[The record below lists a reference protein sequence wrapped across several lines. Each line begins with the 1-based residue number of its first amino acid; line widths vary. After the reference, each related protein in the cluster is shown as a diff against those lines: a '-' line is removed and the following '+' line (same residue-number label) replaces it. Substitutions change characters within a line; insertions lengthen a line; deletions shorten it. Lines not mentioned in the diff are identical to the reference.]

1 MPRRSLGRASL
12 VLLGSTWI
20 HSGLSLLI
28 SVLIGRVLGPAVV
41 GELALNLGL
50 AGVVMAALLPG
61 FTQAHLKRL
70 AEGQDAGRCVGT
82 MATLQLA
89 LTAALAVVVVLAWR
103 TGTLAGMSADTTVL
117 VAMLGAQVGGRL
129 ADVFLKVF
137 IAREW
142 VVLHGALLLGARVAR
157 LAATGA
163 VLVLVPRV
171 SWVAL
176 TFLLESVLTCAAAA
190 IVLLALGIRPR
201 RPTRA
206 SVADYWRYARPFLV
220 TTPLGLV
227 QDSIDRV
234 LVGRWAGLTAAGYYH
249 VARGLWEALAG
260 VMAPPGLLLFTRLSS
275 LYADRSPE
283 RDETARRL
291 FFSGLDKLLFV
302 ATALAIAFWAL
313 AEPMLALLYGPSFV
327 PATTPLRI
335 LVVAAL
341 AATVVN
347 PYTFVLQAQDEVGRF
362 VPLNIGRFVL
372 YLGALAALVAGL
384 IPGLPAGAAGA
395 ALARLLLIVFPAWV
409 WIGWTRELAGI
420 PFYRPATVYL
430 AGFALAIGAFH
441 VAAPL
446 AGRLAEPPIVAD
458 VVAAVAAFAVYALWL
473 LKRHPDTRANLA
485 YAVGLLAPTTGRR
498 LSQVRP
504 RS

>member
-20 HSGLSLLI
+20 YSGLSLVI
-28 SVLIGRVLGPAVV
+28 SVLIGRVLGPATV

-70 AEGQDAGRCVGT
+70 AEGQDPGRCVGT
-82 MATLQLA
+82 MAAIQLA
-89 LTAALAVVVVLAWR
+89 LAAALAVVVVVAWR
-103 TGTLAGMSADTTVL
+103 TGTLAGVSSGTVVF
-117 VAMLGAQVGGRL
+117 VAMLGAQVASRL

-142 VVLHGALLLGARVAR
+142 VVLHGAVLLGARVAR
-157 LAATGA
+157 LAATG
-163 VLVLVPRV
+163 LVLLLAPRV

-176 TFLLESVLTCAAAA
+176 TFLLESALTCAAAVV
-190 IVLLALGIRPR
+190 VLVTLGIRPR
-201 RPTRA
+201 RPTRS

-220 TTPLGLV
+220 TTPLALV

-275 LYADRSPE
+275 LYAERTAA
-283 RDETARRL
+283 RDEKARRL

-302 ATALAIAFWAL
+302 ATALAVAFWAL
-313 AEPMLALLYGPSFV
+313 AEPLLATLYGPSFV
-327 PATTPLRI
+327 PATTTLRI

-347 PYTFVLQAQDEVGRF
+347 PYTFVLQAQDEVARFIPLNAGRF
-362 VPLNIGRFVL
+362 VM
-372 YLGALAALVAGL
+372 YLAALAVLVPGL
-384 IPGLPAGAAGA
+384 IPGLPAGDAGA
-395 ALARLLLIVFPAWV
+395 AVARLLLTIVPAWV
-409 WIGWTRELAGI
+409 WVGWTRDLAGI
-420 PFYRPATVYL
+420 PFYRRATIYL
-430 AGFALAIGAFH
+430 GGFALAAVSFHLCAALLGAPPGPPLPE
-441 VAAPL
+441 AAI
-446 AGRLAEPPIVAD
+446 AG
-458 VVAAVAAFAVYALWL
+458 AVAFAVYAVWL
-473 LKRHPDTRANLA
+473 VKLHPDARANLA
-485 YAVGLLAPTTGRR
+485 YALGLLTPGADRR
-498 LSQVRP
+498 AG
-504 RS
+504 

>member
-176 TFLLESVLTCAAAA
+176 TFL
-190 IVLLALGIRPR
+190 
-201 RPTRA
+201 
-206 SVADYWRYARPFLV
+206 
-220 TTPLGLV
+220 
-227 QDSIDRV
+227 
-234 LVGRWAGLTAAGYYH
+234 
-249 VARGLWEALAG
+249 
-260 VMAPPGLLLFTRLSS
+260 
-275 LYADRSPE
+275 
-283 RDETARRL
+283 
-291 FFSGLDKLLFV
+291 
-302 ATALAIAFWAL
+302 
-313 AEPMLALLYGPSFV
+313 
-327 PATTPLRI
+327 
-335 LVVAAL
+335 
-341 AATVVN
+341 
-347 PYTFVLQAQDEVGRF
+347 
-362 VPLNIGRFVL
+362 
-372 YLGALAALVAGL
+372 
-384 IPGLPAGAAGA
+384 
-395 ALARLLLIVFPAWV
+395 
-409 WIGWTRELAGI
+409 
-420 PFYRPATVYL
+420 
-430 AGFALAIGAFH
+430 
-441 VAAPL
+441 
-446 AGRLAEPPIVAD
+446 
-458 VVAAVAAFAVYALWL
+458 
-473 LKRHPDTRANLA
+473 
-485 YAVGLLAPTTGRR
+485 
-498 LSQVRP
+498 
-504 RS
+504 